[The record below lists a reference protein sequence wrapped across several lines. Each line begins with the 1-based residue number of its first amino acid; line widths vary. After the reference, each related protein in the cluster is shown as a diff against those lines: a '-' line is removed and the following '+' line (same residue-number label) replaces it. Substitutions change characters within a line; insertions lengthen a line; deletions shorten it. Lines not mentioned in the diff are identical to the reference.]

1 MPTKTWVVGEEVLA
15 ADFNTMVQRQVVATF
30 PNAAGRTAAIA
41 APAAGMV
48 TYLTDLQALQV
59 YNGTAWKSVPGGVL
73 GEFEYTVDSG
83 GVGATPAASVMIV
96 TANVPA
102 SGHRIRAS
110 ANVLMNHTA
119 GAGTQMHAAVYMDG
133 AIWHQATAY
142 SPVAGTFITLTPS
155 RIMSP
160 GAGSHTWQV
169 YVWIDTGTAVIKA
182 SVTPCH
188 LVVED
193 LG

>member
-1 MPTKTWVVGEEVLA
+1 
-15 ADFNTMVQRQVVATF
+15 MVQRQIVATF
-30 PNAAGRTAAIA
+30 PNAAARDAAIA

-48 TYLTDLQALQV
+48 AYLTDLQVVQI
-59 YNGTAWKSVPGGVL
+59 YNGAVWKSLPGGVL

-110 ANVLMNHTA
+110 ANVLINHTA
-119 GAGTQMHAAVYMDG
+119 GTGTQVHAAIYMDG
-133 AIWHQATAY
+133 AIWSQATAY
-142 SPVAGTFITLTPS
+142 SPIAGTFITLTPM

-160 GAGSHTWQV
+160 GAGNHTWQV
-169 YVWIDTGTAVIKA
+169 YVWIDVGTAVIKA
-182 SVTPCH
+182 SVTPAT

-193 LG
+193 IGT